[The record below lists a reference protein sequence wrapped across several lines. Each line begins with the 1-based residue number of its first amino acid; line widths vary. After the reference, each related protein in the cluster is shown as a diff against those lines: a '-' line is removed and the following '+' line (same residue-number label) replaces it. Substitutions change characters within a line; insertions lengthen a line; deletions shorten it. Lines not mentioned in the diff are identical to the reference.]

1 MSERHPVDRA
11 ATLAVVGVVVGV
23 VVSLAACAPG
33 SRVAEEPG
41 REIGPDRLASESL
54 FEIESRYP
62 GPVTVWVVG
71 GVRRVRLGT
80 VSIGQALR
88 QPVPGDF
95 IGRGAVVRLVAR
107 PVGGSAEVATET
119 FSVEVGDRVSWT
131 VIRPL
136 ASSVATLKVGPG
148 GPAEEPPG
156 NEPWQ
161 QGRKAELVSS
171 SSRPTRSIAALSS
184 PSASLHRFRTRR

>member
-1 MSERHPVDRA
+1 MTYWILHGPTRPDAARSRGHLGDRA
-11 ATLAVVGVVVGV
+11 PALVVIGAILSAG
-23 VVSLAACAPG
+23 ACAPG

-41 REIGPDRLASESL
+41 GEIGPDRRASESL

-80 VSIGQALR
+80 VSIGQGLR
-88 QPVPGDF
+88 LAVPEDF

-107 PVGGSAEVATET
+107 PVGGSAEVVTET

-136 ASSVATLKVGPG
+136 ASSVATLKVGLGGPG
-148 GPAEEPPG
+148 GGGPR
-156 NEPWQ
+156 Q
-161 QGRKAELVSS
+161 QGR
-171 SSRPTRSIAALSS
+171 
-184 PSASLHRFRTRR
+184 